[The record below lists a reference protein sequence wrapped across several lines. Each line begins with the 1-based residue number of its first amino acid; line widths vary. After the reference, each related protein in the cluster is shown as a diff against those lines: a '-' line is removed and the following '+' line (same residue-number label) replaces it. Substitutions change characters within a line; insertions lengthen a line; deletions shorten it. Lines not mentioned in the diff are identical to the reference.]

1 MKLAHVRLLFTVAGL
16 YDFII
21 GLVFLLFGPQ
31 LFNAAGVPQ
40 PNHWAYIYFGA
51 LLLVT
56 FGIMFF
62 TVAND
67 PVANRNLIPF
77 GMLLKLSYTG
87 LVTYYWV
94 TTDCPLLFK
103 PFAIIDAVMLV
114 LFFLAYRR
122 RHVSVGALT

>member
-1 MKLAHVRLLFTVAGL
+1 MKLAHVRLLFTIAGL

-21 GLVFLLFGPQ
+21 GLVFLLFGSQ

-40 PNHWAYIYFGA
+40 PNHWAYIQFGA

-62 TVAND
+62 TVAFD

-87 LVTYYWV
+87 LVTYYWI

-103 PFAIIDAVMLV
+103 PFAVIDAVMFV
-114 LFFLAYRR
+114 LFFLAYRKR
-122 RHVSVGALT
+122 LAPP